1 MINLVVIVDWV
12 QSFLFMSAMLS
23 TVRQARPSRVY
34 LIPIV
39 RQARPSRV
47 YLFQFLP
54 LGKSYP
60 LGCDSF
66 LPFGN
71 NPLGWTLFLCDCLEC
86 FGLIVVLVNR
96 GTP

>member
-12 QSFLFMSAMLS
+12 QSFLLMSAMLS

-47 YLFQFLP
+47 YLIPISASRQELP
-54 LGKSYP
+54 SRVR
-60 LGCDSF
+60 
-66 LPFGN
+66 
-71 NPLGWTLFLCDCLEC
+71 
-86 FGLIVVLVNR
+86 LISAFR
-96 GTP
+96 Q